1 MVTALI
7 VYMIAGPTLDRISVT
22 AACRE
27 SRLSDDWSISAP
39 RITTISEKMSS
50 ARFMLADENMMIVA
64 ISMTRLN
71 LDFKPFRLE

>member
-7 VYMIAGPTLDRISVT
+7 VYMIVGPTLDRISVT